1 MKWYAD
7 MSKFYWPHQF
17 VHSKKKKKPH
27 QLFKIL
33 VFCLPFFCF
42 YFCYN
47 FLTKVSSLSY
57 QFYFFCSYSFLS
69 NSLFFLAISSYRNS
83 DQVQQG
89 YIKQESQSHT
99 ECCTGLTSGTIY
111 FDIGQY
117 QCTVIIYMCVYYNK
131 YKSLP

>member
-1 MKWYAD
+1 MLTCLNFIGHISSYIG
-7 MSKFYWPHQF
+7 
-17 VHSKKKKKPH
+17 KKRSH

-33 VFCLPFFCF
+33 IFSLPFFCF

-57 QFYFFCSYSFLS
+57 QFYFFCSYSFLT